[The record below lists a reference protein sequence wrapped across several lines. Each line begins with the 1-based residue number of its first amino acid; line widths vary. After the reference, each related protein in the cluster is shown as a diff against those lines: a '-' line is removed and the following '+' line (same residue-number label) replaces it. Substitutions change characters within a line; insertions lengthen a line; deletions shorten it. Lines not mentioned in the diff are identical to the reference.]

1 MILNEQKSSTAI
13 SAKISTLDIELIKI
27 YMQGAVYS
35 FCKNNPN
42 DWFSVRVL
50 FGGENTN
57 WSNTPMQKL
66 YDYHCKVRSENAVKN
81 AAADAGHLLKQMLT
95 EDETRT
101 FEMREGYKTR
111 EYRLIS
117 NKQGE

>member
-57 WSNTPMQKL
+57 WANTPMQKL
-66 YDYHCKVRSENAVKN
+66 YDYHSVMQNDTAQKRAM
-81 AAADAGHLLKQMLT
+81 ADEGHLLKQVLA
-95 EDETRT
+95 EDKLR
-101 FEMREGYKTR
+101 
-111 EYRLIS
+111 
-117 NKQGE
+117 N